1 MQIHDDVSTHKLDCA
16 PKYAVALSRLF
27 TCLYGYE
34 DPRLLRHNFV
44 RYINYVYANLTIYLC
59 YFYTYNIQMLHT
71 LILFDY
77 IF

>member
-1 MQIHDDVSTHKLDCA
+1 MQIHDVFTHKLDCA

-34 DPRLLRHNFV
+34 GPRLLRRNIV
-44 RYINYVYANLTIYLC
+44 SYINYIDANLTIYI
-59 YFYTYNIQMLHT
+59 YVIYTYNIRMLYM
-71 LILFDY
+71 LILFDC